1 MRERGARGN
10 ERMKISDVRATTV
23 AVPLEA
29 PLRHANGAHWGR
41 FVRTIVEVE
50 TDEGLVGLGEM
61 GGGGESAEK
70 AIYALKSYLLGHD
83 PLQLEQLYWKICNPT
98 ASLYNNRAQMHAAI
112 EFACIDLAGK
122 RLGIRACDLLGGA
135 LREEIPFASY
145 LFCRYRN
152 PKTEVGGEETAAD
165 IVNAARDL
173 KRKHGFRSHKLKG
186 GVFSPDHDLNVYL
199 ALAAE
204 FPEDSFR
211 LDPNAAWSVE
221 ESIRIGRA
229 IEHVRNDYY
238 EDPCWGLEGMRRVRR
253 FVNIPTATNTVV
265 VNFEQLAA
273 CILTDAIDVILLD
286 TTFWG
291 GLRQAWMAGVV
302 CQKFQ
307 RGISVHSSGELG
319 IQLATMLHLGACL
332 PNITFAAD
340 AHYHHLLDDII
351 VGGKMK
357 YVDGKIAL
365 PTASGLGVELD
376 RDKLQKYAELFR
388 KEGGYAYDRDPKRP
402 KWFAMV
408 PETRFAQ
415 VAAVRRQKLTRNDR
429 HRKNK

>member
-1 MRERGARGN
+1 MRKRFTGGD
-10 ERMKISDVRATTV
+10 ERMKISDIRATTV

-41 FVRTIVEVE
+41 FVRTIVELE
-50 TDEGLVGLGEM
+50 SDDGLIGLGEM
-61 GGGGESAEK
+61 GGGGESAEN
-70 AIYALKSYLLGHD
+70 AIRALKSYLVGHD
-83 PLQLEQLYWKICNPT
+83 PVQLEQLYWKICNPT
-98 ASLYNNRAQMHAAI
+98 ASLYNNRAQLHAAI
-112 EFACIDLAGK
+112 EFACIDLVGK
-122 RLGIRACDLLGGA
+122 KLCIRACDLLGGA
-135 LREEIPFASY
+135 LREEISFASY
-145 LFCRYRN
+145 LFYRYRD
-152 PKTEVGGEETAAD
+152 PKTGLGGEETAAEM
-165 IVNAARDL
+165 VRAAKEL
-173 KRKHGFRSHKLKG
+173 KREYGFRSHKLKG
-186 GVFSPDHDLNVYL
+186 GVFSPDHDLDVYL

-238 EDPCWGLEGMRRVRR
+238 EDPCWGLEGMKRVRR
-253 FVNIPTATNTVV
+253 FVRIPTATNTVV
-265 VNFEQLAA
+265 ANFEQLAA
-273 CILTDAIDVILLD
+273 SIRTDAIDVILLD

-291 GLRQAWMAGVV
+291 GLRQAWMAGLV

-319 IQLATMLHLGACL
+319 IQLATMLHLGASL
-332 PNITFAAD
+332 PNLNFAAD

-365 PTASGLGVELD
+365 PSAPGLGVELD
-376 RDKLQKYAELFR
+376 RDKLSNYGELFR

-402 KWFAMV
+402 KWLAIV
-408 PETRFAQ
+408 PETRFAKP
-415 VAAVRRQKLTRNDR
+415 AKPGRATRSRGKGN
-429 HRKNK
+429 RK